1 MLLALLHHRLNV
13 VLDAPDAL
21 DALNVLPTPQCS
33 YHSPCSLDALDIP
46 ETSLL
51 LLSSLNL
58 FGTALHAPSS
68 GKHTFA
74 IDGP

>member
-1 MLLALLHHRLNV
+1 MLLLFDILPLPSMLSTLLTSFL
-13 VLDAPDAL
+13 L
-21 DALNVLPTPQCS
+21 PQCS